1 MIVSTKGRY
10 ALRVIIDLAMHGN
23 DNYISLKDISHRSL
37 ISMKYLE
44 SIVSNLNKAGLLD
57 SLRGKKGGYKL
68 NRPAGEYT
76 VGMVLKA
83 SEGSL
88 APVACVNCG
97 DTNCSEAPDCIT
109 LPMWKKLDKVIDDY
123 LESVT
128 IQDLID
134 KKVD

>member
-10 ALRVIIDLAMHGN
+10 ALRVIIDLAINGKEE
-23 DNYISLKDISHRSL
+23 YISIKEISDRL
-37 ISMKYLE
+37 QISMKYLE
-44 SIVSNLNKAGLLD
+44 SIVANLNKEGLLD

-68 NRPAGEYT
+68 NRKTEEYT

-97 DTNCSEAPDCIT
+97 DVDCAAAEDCIT
-109 LPMWKKLDKVIDDY
+109 LPMWKKLDNLIDDY

-128 IQDLID
+128 IEDLI
-134 KKVD
+134 KQKV

>member
-10 ALRVIIDLAMHGN
+10 ALRVIIDLAMHSEEG
-23 DNYISLKDISHRSL
+23 YISLKEICERSD

-44 SIVSNLNKAGLLD
+44 SIVSNLNKADLLD
-57 SLRGKKGGYKL
+57 SLRGKNGGYKL
-68 NRPAGEYT
+68 NRPAKEYT
-76 VGMVLKA
+76 VGMILKA

-88 APVACVNCG
+88 APVACVNCE
-97 DTNCSEAPDCIT
+97 DASCNLAQDCIT

-128 IQDLID
+128 IKDLID
-134 KKVD
+134 RNID

>member
-1 MIVSTKGRY
+1 MVIIMMISTKGRY
-10 ALRVIIDLAMHGN
+10 ALRVMIDLANHSEDG
-23 DNYISLKDISHRSL
+23 YISLKAISERQK

-44 SIVSNLNKAGLLD
+44 SIVANLNKEGLLD

-68 NRPAGEYT
+68 NRKTEEYT

-97 DTNCSEAPDCIT
+97 DVDCAAAEDCIT
-109 LPMWKKLDKVIDDY
+109 LPMWKKLDNLIDDY
-123 LESVT
+123 LERFR
-128 IQDLID
+128 DEEY
-134 KKVD
+134 

>member
-10 ALRVIIDLAMHGN
+10 ALRVIIDLAINGKEE
-23 DNYISLKDISHRSL
+23 YISIKEISDRL
-37 ISMKYLE
+37 QISMKYLE
-44 SIVSNLNKAGLLD
+44 SIVANLNKEGLLE

-68 NRPAGEYT
+68 NRKTEEYT

-97 DTNCSEAPDCIT
+97 DVDCAAAEDCIT
-109 LPMWKKLDKVIDDY
+109 LPMWKKLDNLIDDY

-128 IQDLID
+128 IEDLI
-134 KKVD
+134 KQKV

>member
-10 ALRVIIDLAMHGN
+10 ALRVVIDLAINGKN
-23 DNYISLKDISHRSL
+23 NYTSIKEISERLQ

-44 SIVSNLNKAGLLD
+44 SIVANLNKEGLLD

-68 NRPAGEYT
+68 NRPASEYT

-97 DTNCSEAPDCIT
+97 DVECASSQDCIT
-109 LPMWKKLDKVIDDY
+109 LPMWKELDNVIDNY

-128 IQDLID
+128 IEDLIN
-134 KKVD
+134 KQK

>member
-10 ALRVIIDLAMHGN
+10 ALRIIIDLAVNGS
-23 DNYISLKDISHRSL
+23 DEYISLKEISNRCK

-44 SIVSNLNKAGLLD
+44 SIVSNLNKEGLLD
-57 SLRGKKGGYKL
+57 SLRGKNGGYRL
-68 NRPAGEYT
+68 NRSPSKYT

-97 DTNCSEAPDCIT
+97 DIDCAEAQDCVT
-109 LPMWKKLDKVIDDY
+109 LPMWKKLDSLIDNY

-128 IQDLID
+128 IEDLINQR
-134 KKVD
+134 VE

>member
-10 ALRVIIDLAMHGN
+10 ALRVIIDLAINGN
-23 DNYISLKDISHRSL
+23 DEYISLKDISERSL

-44 SIVSNLNKAGLLD
+44 SIVSNLNKHGLLD

-68 NRPAGEYT
+68 NRPTGEYT
-76 VGMVLKA
+76 VGMILKA

-97 DTNCSEAPDCIT
+97 DAHDCIT
-109 LPMWKKLDKVIDDY
+109 LPMWKKLDSVIDSY

-128 IQDLID
+128 IEDLING
-134 KKVD
+134 KVE

>member
-10 ALRVIIDLAMHGN
+10 ALRVIIDLAINGKEE
-23 DNYISLKDISHRSL
+23 YISIKEISDRL
-37 ISMKYLE
+37 QISMKYLE
-44 SIVSNLNKAGLLD
+44 SIVANLNKEGLLD

-68 NRPAGEYT
+68 NRKTEEYT

-83 SEGSL
+83 SDGSL

-97 DTNCSEAPDCIT
+97 DVDCAAAEDCIT
-109 LPMWKKLDKVIDDY
+109 LPMWKKLDNLIDDY

-128 IQDLID
+128 IEDLI
-134 KKVD
+134 KQKV